1 MSDYNARWE
10 PYKRKILE
18 SGDSRIR
25 DGAFRIS
32 DASHTINME
41 PMDCGR
47 MLKEMCEK
55 DRTLTLAPPGKS
67 GALRYRIKSKYDFI
81 GMKIRNFSNE
91 ELGIVQSHLG
101 APE

>member
-1 MSDYNARWE
+1 MSENQRWE
-10 PYKRKILE
+10 PYKRKVLE

-32 DASHTINME
+32 DASHTINMD

-67 GALRYRIKSKYDFI
+67 GALRYRIKSKYNFI
-81 GMKIRNFSNE
+81 GMKTRNFSNE